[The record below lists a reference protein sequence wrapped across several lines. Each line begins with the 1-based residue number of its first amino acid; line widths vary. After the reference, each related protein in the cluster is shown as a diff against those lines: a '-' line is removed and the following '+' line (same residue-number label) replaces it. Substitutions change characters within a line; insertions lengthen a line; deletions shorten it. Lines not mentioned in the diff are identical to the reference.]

1 MLNFHDSKGF
11 HIRYLAGVFYYAQIY
26 IKKKINTNKIAAV
39 TMTYAFVASSFSAL
53 TEMSPFCV
61 LERIRHFAK
70 AKIENSQIA
79 INGIKR
85 NFIALPPF
93 QQSML

>member
-11 HIRYLAGVFYYAQIY
+11 HIRYLADVFFYAQIY
-26 IKKKINTNKIAAV
+26 IIKKTNTNKIVAV
-39 TMTYAFVASSFSAL
+39 TMTYAFVTSSFSTL
-53 TEMSPFCV
+53 IEMSPFCV

-79 INGIKR
+79 INGINR